1 MSTSLSTRRRRPF
14 LALASFAIACFCAV
28 VIGLAGAYLY
38 LNPQIPA
45 AESYRNVKLQQ
56 PLRIF
61 SADGALIAEFGERR
75 LIPIKLSKVPQQFV
89 NALLDTEDKRFYEH
103 RGIDFISLSNDT
115 LELLSSLMGGDNS
128 VGGASTITMQL
139 ARNVS
144 FTLERRFLRKFK
156 EMLLALKIERELSK
170 DEILELYINLVP
182 FGKRAYGAQA
192 AALTYYGKPLDQL
205 NLAQLAMLA
214 GIPQR
219 PEAGNPING
228 PKWALR
234 RRNVVLARMLDQQ
247 SITES
252 QYQDAVQ
259 QPITARVFA
268 REVDVPSP
276 YVGEWFRQQT
286 AKLID
291 DLYTGGYSVYTSID
305 SSLQQEA
312 INALRR
318 GLINYDRSHGY
329 RGPEGRVDSALID
342 QIIMTD
348 TLDPETGETTS
359 VVSVPEGFAEQ
370 ALQGTR
376 VFGQLLPAVV
386 ISVEEKNAKVID
398 GDQNEHTLTLK
409 GSRWARTYI
418 DVDNRGP
425 RVSDLTTVIA
435 PGDIIRIQPV
445 EKNGT
450 TTWRLAQ
457 LPEIQGAVVA
467 MEPTT
472 GSIKALV
479 GGFDFYRN
487 QYNHALQSARQPGSS
502 FKPFI
507 YSAALANG
515 VNAADVFLDAPLV
528 FEDANLESQYRPE
541 NDNNRYNGPTR
552 LREALYR
559 SINLVSIR
567 VLLEVGA
574 GKVLDHVG
582 NFGFDTRSFPRNTQL
597 AIGGGTMTVAPLDM
611 SRAYAVLANGGHLV
625 EPNIIDRIVD
635 QQGETVYLPARVEVC
650 TDCDSDQDS
659 ASQTQPTAAGF
670 SEPSTLEEFA
680 AEIPEAVDQRE
691 IIPATRVIDERNA
704 FIVDSML
711 KDVIK
716 RGTGRRARSIGRN
729 DLGGKTGT
737 TNDAEDTWFNGYN
750 KNLVASVW
758 VGFSNQA
765 PLGANAYGS
774 NTPLPIWIDFM
785 EDALAGRAPAKVFQ
799 PPGITTMKI
808 SPDTGEAAAPG
819 DANAIFEFFF
829 AENAPQVPS
838 STEANTKDTI
848 KAVDLF

>member
-14 LALASFAIACFCAV
+14 LALASFAIASLCAV
-28 VIGLAGAYLY
+28 LIGLAGAYLY

-75 LIPIKLSKVPQQFV
+75 LIPIKLSEVPQQFV

-276 YVGEWFRQQT
+276 YVGEWVRQQT

-398 GDQNEHTLTLK
+398 SDQNEHTLTLK
-409 GSRWARTYI
+409 DSRWARTYI

-750 KNLVASVW
+750 KNLVTSVW

-838 STEANTKDTI
+838 STEANTKDAI

>member
-1 MSTSLSTRRRRPF
+1 MSTSLSTRRRRPL
-14 LALASFAIACFCAV
+14 LALASFAIASFCAV
-28 VIGLAGAYLY
+28 LIGLAGAYLY

-75 LIPIKLSKVPQQFV
+75 LIPIKLSEVPQQFV

-219 PEAGNPING
+219 PEASNPING

-252 QYQDAVQ
+252 QYQEAVQ

-276 YVGEWFRQQT
+276 YVGKWVRQQT

-398 GDQNEHTLTLK
+398 SDQNEHTLTLK
-409 GSRWARTYI
+409 DSRWARTYI

-750 KNLVASVW
+750 KNLVTSVW

>member
-1 MSTSLSTRRRRPF
+1 
-14 LALASFAIACFCAV
+14 
-28 VIGLAGAYLY
+28 
-38 LNPQIPA
+38 
-45 AESYRNVKLQQ
+45 
-56 PLRIF
+56 
-61 SADGALIAEFGERR
+61 
-75 LIPIKLSKVPQQFV
+75 
-89 NALLDTEDKRFYEH
+89 
-103 RGIDFISLSNDT
+103 
-115 LELLSSLMGGDNS
+115 
-128 VGGASTITMQL
+128 
-139 ARNVS
+139 
-144 FTLERRFLRKFK
+144 
-156 EMLLALKIERELSK
+156 IERELSK

-276 YVGEWFRQQT
+276 YVGEWVRQQT

-398 GDQNEHTLTLK
+398 SDQNEHTLTLK
-409 GSRWARTYI
+409 DSRWARTYI

-582 NFGFDTRSFPRNTQL
+582 NFGFDTSSFPRNTQL

-750 KNLVASVW
+750 KNLVTSVW

>member
-1 MSTSLSTRRRRPF
+1 
-14 LALASFAIACFCAV
+14 
-28 VIGLAGAYLY
+28 
-38 LNPQIPA
+38 
-45 AESYRNVKLQQ
+45 
-56 PLRIF
+56 
-61 SADGALIAEFGERR
+61 
-75 LIPIKLSKVPQQFV
+75 
-89 NALLDTEDKRFYEH
+89 
-103 RGIDFISLSNDT
+103 
-115 LELLSSLMGGDNS
+115 
-128 VGGASTITMQL
+128 
-139 ARNVS
+139 
-144 FTLERRFLRKFK
+144 
-156 EMLLALKIERELSK
+156 
-170 DEILELYINLVP
+170 
-182 FGKRAYGAQA
+182 
-192 AALTYYGKPLDQL
+192 
-205 NLAQLAMLA
+205 MLA

-259 QPITARVFA
+259 QPITAQVFA

-276 YVGEWFRQQT
+276 YVGEWVRQQT
-286 AKLID
+286 VKLID

-329 RGPEGRVDSALID
+329 RGPEGRVDSALTD
-342 QIIMTD
+342 QIIITN

-370 ALQGTR
+370 ALQSTR

-398 GDQNEHTLTLK
+398 SDQNEHTLTLK
-409 GSRWARTYI
+409 DSRWARTYI
-418 DVDNRGP
+418 DVDTRGP
-425 RVSDLTTVIA
+425 RVSDLTSVIA
-435 PGDIIRIQPV
+435 PGDIIRIQPI

-635 QQGETVYLPARVEVC
+635 QRGETVYLPARVEVC

-659 ASQTQPTAAGF
+659 ASQKQPTTDSF

-680 AEIPEAVDQRE
+680 AKIPEPVDQRE

-750 KNLVASVW
+750 KNLVTSVW

>member
-1 MSTSLSTRRRRPF
+1 
-14 LALASFAIACFCAV
+14 ASFCAV
-28 VIGLAGAYLY
+28 LIGLAGAYLY

-75 LIPIKLSKVPQQFV
+75 LIPIKLSEVPQQFV

-276 YVGEWFRQQT
+276 YVGEWVRQQT

-398 GDQNEHTLTLK
+398 SDQNEHTLTLK
-409 GSRWARTYI
+409 DSRWARTYI

-750 KNLVASVW
+750 KNLVTSVW

-838 STEANTKDTI
+838 STEASTKDTI

>member
-1 MSTSLSTRRRRPF
+1 M
-14 LALASFAIACFCAV
+14 
-28 VIGLAGAYLY
+28 AGAYLY

-75 LIPIKLSKVPQQFV
+75 LIPIKLSEVPQQFV

-259 QPITARVFA
+259 QPITAQVFA

-276 YVGEWFRQQT
+276 YVGEWVRQQT
-286 AKLID
+286 VDLID

-305 SSLQQEA
+305 SNLQQEA

-318 GLINYDRSHGY
+318 GLINYDRGHGY
-329 RGPEGRVDSALID
+329 RGPEDRVDSALID
-342 QIIMTD
+342 QIIITD
-348 TLDPETGETTS
+348 TLDPDTGETTS

-370 ALQGTR
+370 ALQSTR

-398 GDQNEHTLTLK
+398 SGQNEHTLTLK
-409 GSRWARTYI
+409 DSRWARTYI
-418 DVDNRGP
+418 DVDTRGP
-425 RVSDLTTVIA
+425 RVSDLTSVIA
-435 PGDIIRIQPV
+435 PGDIIRIQPI

-635 QQGETVYLPARVEVC
+635 QRGETVYLPARVEVC

-659 ASQTQPTAAGF
+659 ASQMQPTTDSF

-750 KNLVASVW
+750 KNLVTSVW

-808 SPDTGEAAAPG
+808 NPDTGEAAAPG

-838 STEANTKDTI
+838 STEANTDATI

>member
-1 MSTSLSTRRRRPF
+1 
-14 LALASFAIACFCAV
+14 
-28 VIGLAGAYLY
+28 
-38 LNPQIPA
+38 
-45 AESYRNVKLQQ
+45 
-56 PLRIF
+56 
-61 SADGALIAEFGERR
+61 
-75 LIPIKLSKVPQQFV
+75 
-89 NALLDTEDKRFYEH
+89 
-103 RGIDFISLSNDT
+103 
-115 LELLSSLMGGDNS
+115 
-128 VGGASTITMQL
+128 MQSD
-139 ARNVS
+139 R
-144 FTLERRFLRKFK
+144 
-156 EMLLALKIERELSK
+156 
-170 DEILELYINLVP
+170 
-182 FGKRAYGAQA
+182 
-192 AALTYYGKPLDQL
+192 
-205 NLAQLAMLA
+205 
-214 GIPQR
+214 QR
-219 PEAGNPING
+219 PEP
-228 PKWALR
+228 
-234 RRNVVLARMLDQQ
+234 V
-247 SITES
+247 
-252 QYQDAVQ
+252 
-259 QPITARVFA
+259 
-268 REVDVPSP
+268 
-276 YVGEWFRQQT
+276 
-286 AKLID
+286 
-291 DLYTGGYSVYTSID
+291 
-305 SSLQQEA
+305 
-312 INALRR
+312 
-318 GLINYDRSHGY
+318 
-329 RGPEGRVDSALID
+329 
-342 QIIMTD
+342 
-348 TLDPETGETTS
+348 
-359 VVSVPEGFAEQ
+359 
-370 ALQGTR
+370 
-376 VFGQLLPAVV
+376 
-386 ISVEEKNAKVID
+386 
-398 GDQNEHTLTLK
+398 HTLTLK
-409 GSRWARTYI
+409 DSRWARTYI

-541 NDNNRYNGPTR
+541 NDNNRYTGPTR

-691 IIPATRVIDERNA
+691 IIPATRVCDERHA
-704 FIVDSML
+704 FIVDSMVT
-711 KDVIK
+711 DVIK

-750 KNLVASVW
+750 KNLVTSVW